1 LQVGRVATT
10 VVVVL
15 GMLWIPVMK
24 VVSGGGLYQY
34 LQSVQGYLAPPI
46 AAVFLLG
53 LFYKRLNATGAVWA
67 LGGGFVLGM
76 AKLTCQVFFGEGKI
90 ENPAWLA
97 AIGDF
102 NFLYATGVLFVAAA
116 FLMIAGS
123 LLTAPPPAKKTEGLT
138 YHSIR
143 EVYGDEIRASWDTG
157 NKVLATLI
165 LAAVAGL
172 YLYFSFWVS

>member
-1 LQVGRVATT
+1 
-10 VVVVL
+10 
-15 GMLWIPVMK
+15 MK

-46 AAVFLLG
+46 TAVFLLG
-53 LFYKRLNATGAVWA
+53 LFYKRLNSTGAVWA
-67 LGGGFVLGM
+67 LGGGFALGM

-102 NFLYATGVLFVAAA
+102 NFLYATGILFVAASI
-116 FLMIAGS
+116 LMIAGS
-123 LLTAPPPAKKTEGLT
+123 LLTDPPPDENVDGLT

-143 EVYGDEIRASWDTG
+143 EKYGDEIRESWDAG
-157 NKVLATLI
+157 NKLLATLI
-165 LAAVAGL
+165 LVLVGGL
-172 YLYFSFWVS
+172 YLYFSFWVG